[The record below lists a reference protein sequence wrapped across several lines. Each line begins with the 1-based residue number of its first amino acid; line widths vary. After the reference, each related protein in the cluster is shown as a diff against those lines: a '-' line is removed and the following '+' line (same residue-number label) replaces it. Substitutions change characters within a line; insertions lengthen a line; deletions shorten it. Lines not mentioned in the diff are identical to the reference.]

1 MKAPEIVTLSLT
13 DMANGGA
20 ALGRDEARRVIFVP
34 FAIPGEQVRAEVV
47 EDHGRFAQA
56 RLLEVLET
64 SPERTE
70 PRCPHFGVCGGCAFQ
85 HITYEAQLR
94 YKQNIVRDQLQRIGG
109 LGDVDVRP
117 TLANDNSYEYR
128 VNVTFFPTPE
138 GGLGFW
144 SPYEKQVIPIREC
157 HIIRPELLELYQ
169 DIDLELPGL
178 RSLTLRQGDDGALLV
193 GMAVNDVEP
202 PELNTD
208 FPVSVAM
215 VLPDGQAANLVG
227 DNYIVQTVRGRDF
240 RVSAGCFF
248 YPDPQMTDL
257 LVRQVQEMAA
267 LTGRETV
274 LDAYAGVGTLAAFL
288 APDAA
293 AIHAIEANPDAV
305 ADAALNLADTENVA
319 FYEGLVEEILPLL
332 EVQADVVV
340 VDPPPAGL
348 PKDTVEQIVAHRPAR
363 LIYISDDVATLARDG
378 KQLARQGYRPVV
390 VQPLDMYP
398 QSYQIQ
404 TVSLWQQ

>member
-1 MKAPEIVTLSLT
+1 
-13 DMANGGA
+13 
-20 ALGRDEARRVIFVP
+20 
-34 FAIPGEQVRAEVV
+34 
-47 EDHGRFAQA
+47 
-56 RLLEVLET
+56 
-64 SPERTE
+64 
-70 PRCPHFGVCGGCAFQ
+70 
-85 HITYEAQLR
+85 
-94 YKQNIVRDQLQRIGG
+94 
-109 LGDVDVRP
+109 
-117 TLANDNSYEYR
+117 
-128 VNVTFFPTPE
+128 
-138 GGLGFW
+138 
-144 SPYEKQVIPIREC
+144 
-157 HIIRPELLELYQ
+157 
-169 DIDLELPGL
+169 
-178 RSLTLRQGDDGALLV
+178 
-193 GMAVNDVEP
+193 
-202 PELNTD
+202 
-208 FPVSVAM
+208 VSVAM

-363 LIYISDDVATLARDG
+363 LTYSSEDVATLARDG

-390 VQPLDMYP
+390 VQPPDMYP

-404 TVSLWQQ
+404 TVSLWQQSGPDESSV